1 MVTNVNPLNGFCN
14 GPNCLP
20 ISASVGIVLRGSD
33 FAMKDN
39 NIHEVPYPI
48 VLIDNDSDGSYMLR
62 NTSMNSDI
70 SVMAF
75 GDNTGVQLKCNNLM
89 DYNLFGIFINGYS
102 ITGEAGDL
110 GAQGDCG
117 INDFPSNVF
126 SPSNG
131 TAYDIFFTNN
141 TNTLYYEDVVLPT
154 SIGGNTA
161 NFNGVL
167 CTPPIGFNTNIYCN
181 NLVLKPLDEID
192 DLVSEDAKNKAL
204 SEWIFEYVKDS
215 NFIAI
220 KDLILSQNTL
230 MTERK
235 RIPEKLIEAELDVA
249 QILLD
254 QMLVS
259 KEEDHWYKQYYQ
271 LMLDVQQA
279 ERSVFELTED
289 ELVLL
294 ENIANSRTKTAFK
307 AQALLFIIQGKIFLV
322 DLPELPDGTLL
333 QTVFKTETNLS
344 QLSEEE
350 KIFNVFPNPVK
361 DQITLD
367 FNKVKNGKIQLIDV
381 LGKTVLMKNIY
392 ESKQE
397 ILDVSMLGIGIYF
410 IQIQLDN
417 KEIAIQKIIIN
428 R

>member
-1 MVTNVNPLNGFCN
+1 MVKKLNQ
-14 GPNCLP
+14 
-20 ISASVGIVLRGSD
+20 
-33 FAMKDN
+33 K
-39 NIHEVPYPI
+39 
-48 VLIDNDSDGSYMLR
+48 
-62 NTSMNSDI
+62 
-70 SVMAF
+70 
-75 GDNTGVQLKCNNLM
+75 
-89 DYNLFGIFINGYS
+89 
-102 ITGEAGDL
+102 L
-110 GAQGDCG
+110 G
-117 INDFPSNVF
+117 
-126 SPSNG
+126 
-131 TAYDIFFTNN
+131 
-141 TNTLYYEDVVLPT
+141 
-154 SIGGNTA
+154 
-161 NFNGVL
+161 
-167 CTPPIGFNTNIYCN
+167 
-181 NLVLKPLDEID
+181 
-192 DLVSEDAKNKAL
+192 
-204 SEWIFEYVKDS
+204 VKDS